1 MSKRWVERRV
11 RKLDIETRT
20 NLLYALDRGDVDFV
34 ISKVDTS
41 GKVSTYY
48 ATSVTDSAGQVTRVK
63 EGAIWP

>member
-1 MSKRWVERRV
+1 MNDLGTAQSLTESKELSPWYGQ
-11 RKLDIETRT
+11 
-20 NLLYALDRGDVDFV
+20 LYGDA
-34 ISKVDTS
+34 S

>member
-1 MSKRWVERRV
+1 MMEQVKIN
-11 RKLDIETRT
+11 KAIKT
-20 NLLYALDRGDVDFV
+20 GDVEFV

-48 ATSVTDSAGQVTRVK
+48 ATSVTDSTGQVTQVK